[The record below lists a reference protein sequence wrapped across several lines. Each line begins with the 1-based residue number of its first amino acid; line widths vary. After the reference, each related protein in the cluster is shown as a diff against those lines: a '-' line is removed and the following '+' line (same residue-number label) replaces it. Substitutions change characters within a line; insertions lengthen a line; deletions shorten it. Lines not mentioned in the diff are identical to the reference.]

1 LSKEAFLGIDIGTSG
16 VKILVVEKT
25 GNIIAN
31 HTEPLG
37 IIIKK
42 PGWAEQK
49 PDDWWEATKNGLKFI
64 LNSLKPKNYK
74 ISSIGLSGQMHSFV
88 GLNSKD
94 QPVYNAILWNDGRT
108 HEECKFIKE
117 QTGSMLGEITGNP
130 PLEGFT
136 APKMLWLKK
145 HEPKSYSKIT
155 TVMMPKDYVRFML
168 TGEKFAEPTDASGTL
183 LYDIHKNKWSKKL
196 GDVLGIDISLFPK
209 IINSTA
215 IAGKLRGKIASEL
228 GLNKN
233 IPIIAGGA
241 DNACASIGAGII
253 QEGSLMLTVGTS
265 GAVVAPTK
273 NPEYDPM
280 LRVHLMRHV
289 LENTWYKMGVIL
301 SAGAALDWWK
311 KVSGN
316 ENFRNLIEESSTKLD
331 ALNQILFLPYLT
343 GERTPHANPNARGVF
358 FGLNSKTSRGDLTF
372 AVLQGIALALKDSLN
387 LIYENKTNINQAVLV
402 GGGAK
407 SRKWQQIISDALQLK
422 LNLIGESEGASL
434 GAAMLA
440 SCESKKYYRS
450 LNEVITEWISVK
462 GYIEPDH
469 KKSDYYDELHD
480 KYKNLYLSLVTQF
493 QNLK

>member
-1 LSKEAFLGIDIGTSG
+1 MSKEVFIGIDIGTSG
-16 VKILVVEKT
+16 VKILVVEKN

-49 PDDWWEATKNGLKFI
+49 PDDWWKATKKGLIFI
-64 LNSLKPKNYK
+64 VNSLKPKNYEFL
-74 ISSIGLSGQMHSFV
+74 SIGLSGQMHSLV
-88 GLNSKD
+88 GLNIKD
-94 QPVYNAILWNDGRT
+94 KPVYNAILWNDGRT

-145 HEPKSYSKIT
+145 HEPKLYSKIT

-196 GDVLGIDISLFPK
+196 GDILGIDISLFPK
-209 IINSTA
+209 IINSTE

-233 IPIIAGGA
+233 IPVIAGGA
-241 DNACASIGAGII
+241 DNACASIGAGVI

-273 NPEYDPM
+273 NPEYDPL

-301 SAGAALDWWK
+301 SAGATLDWWK
-311 KVSGN
+311 KVSGD
-316 ENFRNLIEESSTKLD
+316 ENFTNLIEESSTKLD
-331 ALNQILFLPYLT
+331 PLNEVLFLPYLT
-343 GERTPHANPNARGVF
+343 GERTPYANPDARGVF
-358 FGLNSKTSRGDLTF
+358 FGLNAKTSRGDLTF
-372 AVLQGIALALKDSLN
+372 AVLQGVALALKDSLN
-387 LIYENKTNINQAVLV
+387 LISENKSDINQAVLV

-407 SRKWQQIISDALQLK
+407 SRKWQHIISDTLQLK

-440 SCESKKYYRS
+440 SCESKKYYNS
-450 LNEVITEWISVK
+450 LNEVIKEWVSIK
-462 GYIEPDH
+462 GYIEPDY
-469 KKSDYYDELHD
+469 KKSNYYDDLHH
-480 KYKNLYLSLVTQF
+480 KYKNLYLSLVSQF
-493 QNLK
+493 KT

>member
-1 LSKEAFLGIDIGTSG
+1 MSQEVFLGIDIGTSA

-31 HTEPLG
+31 HTEPLS

-42 PGWAEQK
+42 PGWTEQK
-49 PDDWWEATKNGLKFI
+49 PDDWWEATKNGLIFI
-64 LNSLKPKNYK
+64 LNSLKPKSYE
-74 ISSIGLSGQMHSFV
+74 ILSIGLSGQMHSLV

-94 QPVYNAILWNDGRT
+94 KPVYNAILWNDGRT

-209 IINSTA
+209 IINTTE

-233 IPIIAGGA
+233 IPVIAGGA
-241 DNACASIGAGII
+241 DNACASIGAGVI
-253 QEGSLMLTVGTS
+253 QEGSLMLTIGTS

-273 NPEYDPM
+273 NPEYDPL

-289 LENTWYKMGVIL
+289 LKDTWYKMGVIL
-301 SAGAALDWWK
+301 SAGATLDWWK
-311 KVSGN
+311 KVSGD
-316 ENFRNLIEESSTKLD
+316 ENFSKLIEESSTKLD
-331 ALNQILFLPYLT
+331 PLNEILFLPYLT
-343 GERTPHANPNARGVF
+343 GERTPYANPDARGVF
-358 FGLNSKTSRGDLTF
+358 FGLNAKTSRGDLTF
-372 AVLQGIALALKDSLN
+372 AVLQGVALALKDSLN
-387 LIYENKTNINQAVLV
+387 LISENKTDINQAVLV

-407 SRKWQQIISDALQLK
+407 SRKWQQIISDTLQLK

-440 SCESKKYYRS
+440 SCESKKYYTS
-450 LNEVITEWISVK
+450 LNEVITEWVSIE
-462 GYIEPDH
+462 GYIEPDY
-469 KKSDYYDELHD
+469 KKSNYYDELHHR
-480 KYKNLYLSLVTQF
+480 YKKLYLSLVSQF
-493 QNLK
+493 KT